1 MLVGDDKDRL
11 LCNDDTVGVVVDPT
25 MILFLLCLCGLLG
38 SDLGRRRVALDAFIV
53 LNSAPRKMKDQW
65 EGVNG
70 RRSGV
75 WRVMLLRTT
84 SW

>member
-11 LCNDDTVGVVVDPT
+11 LWNDDTVGVVVVPT

-53 LNSAPRKMKDQW
+53 LNSAPRKMKDEFDLSLW

-75 WRVMLLRTT
+75 WRVCC
-84 SW
+84 